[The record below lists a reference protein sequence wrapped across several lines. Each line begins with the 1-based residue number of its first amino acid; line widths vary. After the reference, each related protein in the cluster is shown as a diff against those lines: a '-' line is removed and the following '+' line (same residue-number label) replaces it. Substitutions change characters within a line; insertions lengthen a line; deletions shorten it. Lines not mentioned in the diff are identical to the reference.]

1 MRQRIRIVNLSV
13 GDPADFE
20 VYAGAA
26 IWDWMQK
33 DQFKQLQQYGIK
45 AEDMIWMQ
53 GPINRNMFSQ
63 TVDIWAEVEPELAAL
78 LKLSGLCQL
87 K

>member
-1 MRQRIRIVNLSV
+1 MRQRIRIVNLPL

-26 IWDWMQK
+26 IWDWLQK
-33 DQFKQLQQYGIK
+33 DQFTQLKKYGIK
-45 AEDMIWMQ
+45 EEDMIWTR
-53 GPINRNMFSQ
+53 GSINQNMFSQ
-63 TVDIWAEVEPELAAL
+63 TIDIWAEVEPELATL

-87 K
+87 N